1 MRKTLIAAAIAGCLA
16 TPAYAASPLA
26 GFAKLWTY
34 EHGTGA
40 GSPVGQTS
48 EIIAFDGTSNE
59 VWIAGLSGIDIL
71 NATTG
76 SFVSHIDTTIFGEA
90 NSVAIRNGL
99 AAIAIAAPTKTDPGM
114 VVTFDTATRT
124 QIRSYAVGALP
135 DMVTFAPDGR
145 ILTANEGEPLAQA
158 GLSTGIEVAGSVSII
173 NPTTHTVTTL
183 GFGAYDA
190 APPAGLRIVSPGG
203 VPSLDWEPEY
213 IAVSPDGKTA
223 FVTIQEANGIAMI
236 DLTTDTL
243 TGVKSLGL
251 KDHSLTVNRIDTS
264 DRDGPGN
271 TALAGNWKTV
281 PVKGM
286 YQPDAIAA
294 YASGGKTFYVIAN
307 EGDSRNLT
315 DFVPGTFNEEIR
327 VGAGAYALDPTAFP
341 NAAALKA
348 NSQLGRLTV
357 TTSGGDLDGDGDY
370 DEIHVFGGRS
380 FSILDENGNIVFD
393 SGNDLEERLFA
404 AFPALVDDGRS
415 DNKGV
420 EPEGVALLQIAG
432 RTVAF
437 IGLERGL
444 ESVVAI
450 YDVTD
455 PLAPTFVDFIV
466 DAASLSPEGL
476 QAFEHD
482 GKFFLAVANEVSGTT
497 SMYSLTPVPE
507 PATNAMLLAGAGL
520 MAAWLRRKR
529 R

>member
-1 MRKTLIAAAIAGCLA
+1 MRKTIIAAALA
-16 TPAYAASPLA
+16 ACFVPPAHAASPLA

-34 EHGTGA
+34 EHGTGS
-40 GSPVGQTS
+40 GSPSGQTS
-48 EIIAFDGTSNE
+48 EIVAFDGTTNE
-59 VWIAGLSGIDIL
+59 VWVAGLSGIDIL

-76 SFVSHIDTTIFGEA
+76 SFVSHIDTTLFGEA

-99 AAIAIAAPTKTDPGM
+99 AAIAIAAPTKTDPGL

-124 QIRSYAVGALP
+124 QIRSYTVGALP
-135 DMVTFAPDGR
+135 DNVAFAPDGR
-145 ILTANEGEPLAQA
+145 ILTANEGEPLARA
-158 GLSTGIEVAGSVSII
+158 GQPVLEVAGSVSII

-190 APPAGLRIVSPGG
+190 APPAGLRIVTPGG

-213 IAVSPDGKTA
+213 IAVSPDGKKA

-236 DLTTDTL
+236 DLTNETL

-251 KDHSLTVNRIDTS
+251 KDHSLAINRLDTS
-264 DRDGPGN
+264 DRDSASN
-271 TALAGNWKTV
+271 TQLAGNWRTV

-294 YASGGKTFYVIAN
+294 YTSGGKTFFVTAN

-327 VGAGAYALDPTAFP
+327 VGSNAYVLDPTAFP

-357 TTSGGDLDGDGDY
+357 TTSGGDLDNDGDY
-370 DEIHVFGGRS
+370 DQIHVFGGRS
-380 FSILDENGNIVFD
+380 FSILDENGNMVFD
-393 SGNDLEERLFA
+393 SGNDLEERLYA

-444 ESVVAI
+444 KSVVAV

-455 PLAPTFVDFIV
+455 PLAPTFIDFIV
-466 DAASLSPEGL
+466 DTDSLSPEGL
-476 QAFEHD
+476 QAFEHE
-482 GKFFLAVANEVSGTT
+482 GKLFLAVANEVSGTT

-520 MAAWLRRKR
+520 MGAWLRRKR